1 MDIRN
6 ACLVLKTSDLTVN
19 TSNQIG
25 SCDAYRQNMTWNNI
39 NLRSVLGDLYDLYDY
54 FNLSLYFISTDT
66 SSTLANGNYADKA
79 IYMKIGGL
87 PFSNQTYNVKNR
99 SNGTLATLCTFN
111 MPGAN
116 GTVQQNFYGSNYLTF
131 AKNQEQVNINIQYTR
146 LQDDVPY
153 DGTGALSYP
162 NVTFIFHIFGVPK
175 TNDKNGTRM
184 EI

>member
-6 ACLVLKTSDLTVN
+6 ACLVLKTSDLQLN

-25 SCDAYRQNMTWNNI
+25 SCDPARQNMTWNNI
-39 NLRSVLGDLYDLYDY
+39 NLRSVLGDLYDEYDY

-66 SSTLANGNYADKA
+66 TNTITANPDKA
-79 IYMKIGGL
+79 VFMKIGGL

-99 SNGTLATLCTFN
+99 SNGTLATLCTFSFSN
-111 MPGAN
+111 AS
-116 GTVQQNFYGSNYLTF
+116 VQQNFYGSNYLTF

-153 DGTGALSYP
+153 DLTGNNYYP

-175 TNDKNGTRM
+175 TSNKNATRM